1 MARVL
6 FKSSYNFTTSASQ
19 AYGGNQV
26 ELAPGIFAL
35 YSGDVVKDATV
46 ALKMEEEMK
55 ERLIKESNKL
65 GMNPSTL
72 IRVLIVKYFEKGD
85 L

>member
-1 MARVL
+1 M
-6 FKSSYNFTTSASQ
+6 
-19 AYGGNQV
+19 
-26 ELAPGIFAL
+26 
-35 YSGDVVKDATV
+35 KDATV